1 MAKFD
6 DDVDSLFKL
15 PLTEFIGARK
25 ALAAKLKQ
33 DKRGAEAERVKALN
47 KPSVSAWTVNQLY
60 WRHREP
66 FDRLIATGRRFHKAQ
81 TSGKL
86 ADMREAL
93 DARREALAQLS
104 ELAATLLGGAGQNPS
119 METLRR
125 VATTLEAM
133 SAYASLPDGQTPGR
147 LTHDVDPPG
156 FESFAGFVPTAG
168 STKSA
173 KEQPRVSPSRQSG
186 SVAKTTR
193 QEPARTGKTSRIE
206 DSRPA
211 KIAAAKVSLQEARKS
226 LTAARAKVQTL
237 EAQQKKADLARKDA
251 EKQRLDSEEQVRKAQ
266 DRLNKATAASEEAA
280 ARAQAV
286 ATEVEAATKDVDD
299 AERTLEQVTKELET
313 LLRK

>member
-25 ALAAKLKQ
+25 TLAVRLKQ
-33 DKRGAEAERVKALN
+33 DKRSDEAERVKALS

-60 WRHREP
+60 WRQREP
-66 FDRLIATGRRFHKAQ
+66 FDRLLATGRRFHKAQ

-93 DARREALAQLS
+93 DARREALSQLS
-104 ELAATLLGGAGQNPS
+104 ELGATLLGDAGQNPS

-156 FESFAGFVPTAG
+156 FESFAGFVASAA
-168 STKSA
+168 STKSPR
-173 KEQPRVSPSRQSG
+173 EQPRVSPSNQAESA
-186 SVAKTTR
+186 AKKTR

-206 DSRPA
+206 DSRQA
-211 KIAAAKVSLQEARKS
+211 KIVAAKASLQEARKS
-226 LTAARAKVQTL
+226 LTAARARVQTL
-237 EAQQKKADLARKDA
+237 ETQQKKADAARKDA
-251 EKQRLDSEEQVRKAQ
+251 EKQRHDAEEQVRKAQ
-266 DRLNKATAASEEAA
+266 DRLNKATAASEDAA

-286 ATEVEAATKDVDD
+286 ATDVEAATKDVDD
-299 AERTLEQVTKELET
+299 AERALDQITKELEI